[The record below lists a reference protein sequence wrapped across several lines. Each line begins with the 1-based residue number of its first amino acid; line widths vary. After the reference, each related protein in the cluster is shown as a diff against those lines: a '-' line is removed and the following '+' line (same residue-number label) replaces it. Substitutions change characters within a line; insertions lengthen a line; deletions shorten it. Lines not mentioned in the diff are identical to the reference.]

1 MTEII
6 TSMSNSQVKNLAQL
20 QARGRARSQQGL
32 FVAEGI
38 KMYREAPKER
48 LAGVYVSERF
58 IERYGW
64 EIFEEKGAEPV
75 VLSDRVF
82 ASVSD
87 TKTPQG
93 ILCLIRQFSYS
104 LPQLLGE
111 KPLILVLE
119 NLQDPGNLGT
129 IVRTG
134 EGAGVTG
141 ILLSGGCVDIYN
153 PKVIRSTMGS
163 IYRMPFCYTE
173 NLQDSLK
180 WLKQQGVVLCAA
192 HLEGR
197 CAYDGQDYGRGIAF
211 LIGNESKGLS
221 RETAALA
228 DVLVTIPMC
237 GQVESLNA
245 SIAAAVLMYEASRQ
259 RRINS

>member
-1 MTEII
+1 MSEII
-6 TSMSNSQVKNLAQL
+6 TSMTNSQVKNLASL

-58 IERYGW
+58 LEKYGSG
-64 EIFEEKGAEPV
+64 IFEEKGIEPV
-75 VLSDRVF
+75 ILSDRVF
-82 ASVSD
+82 SSVSD

-93 ILCLIRQFSYS
+93 ILCLIRQFSYT
-104 LPQLLGE
+104 LPQLLSE
-111 KPLILVLE
+111 NPLILILE

-129 IVRTG
+129 ILRTG

-141 ILLSGGCVDIYN
+141 ILLSEGCVDIYN

-173 NLQDSLK
+173 NLPDSLD
-180 WLKQQGVVLCAA
+180 WLKKQGVTLCAA
-192 HLEGR
+192 HLGGDR
-197 CAYDGQDYGRGIAF
+197 AYDLQDYTGSCAF

-221 RETAALA
+221 DRTAALA
-228 DVLVTIPMC
+228 DVLVNIPMY

-245 SIAAAVLMYEASRQ
+245 SVAAAVLMYEASRQ
-259 RRINS
+259 RRRKA